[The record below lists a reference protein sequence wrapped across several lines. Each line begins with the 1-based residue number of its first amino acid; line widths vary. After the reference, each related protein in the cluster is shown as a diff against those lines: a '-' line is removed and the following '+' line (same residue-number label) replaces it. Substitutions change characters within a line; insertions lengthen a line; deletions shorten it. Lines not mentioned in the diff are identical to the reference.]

1 MSEHETI
8 VNTVL
13 KHYPG
18 VQAVYLFGFYATDRQ
33 WPNSDID
40 IALLFPPEEATKAR
54 NLNLSSCRFDLETT
68 LRGEVDLVNLRQVS
82 TVFQKEI
89 FGVWRLGYCD
99 DRLAVD
105 EFEMLVI
112 SYYQKLNEE
121 RREILASFIDTGRA
135 YAV

>member
-18 VQAVYLFGFYATDRQ
+18 VQAVYLFGSYATDRQ

-54 NLNLSSCRFDLETT
+54 NLNLSPCRFDLETT

-89 FGVWRLGYCD
+89 IGGGRLVYCD